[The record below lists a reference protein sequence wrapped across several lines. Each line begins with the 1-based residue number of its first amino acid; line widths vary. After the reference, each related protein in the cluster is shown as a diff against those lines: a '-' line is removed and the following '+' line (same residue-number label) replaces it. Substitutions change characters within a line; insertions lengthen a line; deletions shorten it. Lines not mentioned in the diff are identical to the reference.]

1 MAVRMAKYAID
12 YGMQVS
18 PPINLSNLTVG
29 TSVHYFCVFI

>member
-18 PPINLSNLTVG
+18 STSINLNTNDNDAAM
-29 TSVHYFCVFI
+29 